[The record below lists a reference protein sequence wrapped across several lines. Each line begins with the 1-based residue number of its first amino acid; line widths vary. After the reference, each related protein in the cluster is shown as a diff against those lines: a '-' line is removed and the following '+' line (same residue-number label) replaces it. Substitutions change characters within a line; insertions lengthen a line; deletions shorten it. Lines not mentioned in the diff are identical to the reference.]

1 MARSTTEDQIKRLE
15 EKIRN
20 IKERA
25 EKKNIRSNPSIKFMG
40 AALRSI
46 EKAMSATDD
55 APLRKAL
62 DEARATVSAC
72 LALCGVTSKSSRG
85 MLTPR
90 TRGSSHASGRPDAEL
105 VLKCVRTNPGSRSEE
120 LTAALGTDAA
130 AMRSVMHELIAAGRV
145 RTEGQRRG
153 MRYFA
158 G

>member
-1 MARSTTEDQIKRLE
+1 MPRLSTEDRIKRLE
-15 EKIRN
+15 DQIRT

-25 EKKNIRSNPSIKFMG
+25 ERKSIRTNPAIKYMG

-46 EKAMSATDD
+46 EKAMSSSED
-55 APLRKAL
+55 AALRKAL

-72 LALCGVTSKSSRG
+72 LSLCGVNPKSAKG
-85 MLTPR
+85 VLTPR
-90 TRGSSHASGRPDAEL
+90 ARGAAANGRPDADSL
-105 VLKCVRTNPGSRSEE
+105 LKYVKSNPGTRSEE
-120 LTAALGTDAA
+120 LTAALGTTAA
-130 AMRSVMHELIAAGRV
+130 SIRPVMHELIAAGRV

>member
-1 MARSTTEDQIKRLE
+1 MPRQSTEDRIKRLE
-15 EKIRN
+15 DQIRA

-25 EKKNIRSNPSIKFMG
+25 ERKSVRANPAIKYMG

-46 EKAMSATDD
+46 EKAMSSTED
-55 APLRKAL
+55 AALRKAL

-72 LALCGVTSKSSRG
+72 LSLCGVTAKSARG
-85 MLTPR
+85 VLTPR
-90 TRGSSHASGRPDAEL
+90 SRANGRSDGRPDADSL
-105 VLKCVRTNPGSRSEE
+105 LKYVKSNPGSRSEDV
-120 LTAALGTDAA
+120 TAALGTNAA
-130 AMRSVMHELIAAGRV
+130 SIRPVMHELIAEGRV